1 MKKTIAPALTLGF
14 VGAALAA
21 AATPASAAVY
31 YPNCDAAVA
40 AHAAPINKGE
50 PGYRPALDRND
61 NNVACENATFPA
73 GYVKKTV
80 SRPAQPVPAKPT
92 TPAPVSTTPAP
103 VVQTPAKTSQPAPA
117 TPAVPSAGPKV
128 NTDFVSTGNSSTST
142 LAAFSLLAGAAGA
155 GAWRVRSAGK
165 R

>member
-1 MKKTIAPALTLGF
+1 MMKILAPVLTLGF
-14 VGAALAA
+14 AGAALAA
-21 AATPASAAVY
+21 TAAPANADVY
-31 YPNCDAAVA
+31 YKSCAEAIA
-40 AHAAPINKGE
+40 AHAAPILVGE
-50 PGYRPALDRND
+50 PGYRLGLDRD
-61 NNVACENATFPA
+61 RDGTACDKNLPK

-80 SRPAQPVPAKPT
+80 STPVQTTPTKPT
-92 TPAPVSTTPAP
+92 TPAPVSTKPAP
-103 VVQTPAKTSQPAPA
+103 VVQTPAKPSQPAPA

-128 NTDFVSTGNSSTST
+128 NTDFVSAGDSSAST